1 MIRTRMEQS
10 ESKEAPEAKVSSDLL
25 IDGPRI
31 EGYDEDDLVNKCVK
45 VDHFVCAICH
55 NIARNPKGCPSEH
68 LFCEDCLVGWGRN
81 TCPTC
86 RVVVEKPIGIDH
98 SRYVKEDYLSMTTK
112 CRFHGRGCDKVL
124 HLGPEIEKHE
134 MECGHAYMH
143 CSYGCEVRNLK
154 RAEYEN
160 HQKECLHR
168 PFSCECGVTI
178 MFKDRG
184 SHNRTCPKFEIR
196 CNECQATMKR
206 EALAA
211 HKSVNGNCPKTRIP
225 CPIEGCRWHGKR
237 EDFHAHERSAALEHV
252 RLLHKAAEEKN
263 ADMLKKMSEMQKAFD
278 AMSTELA
285 CLRDSHALMESV
297 AFPPFKIEG
306 ATYMT
311 EVNGTYFV
319 DLSKGRVNGKPV
331 WKRRCAR
338 NALVP
343 EREWFVFYNSSS
355 SWMITPLEHGV
366 KESKGCFHSKD
377 QNLDFP
383 FEAKGWKRYMYE
395 SQKWADDS
403 DIKITETGVSDAS
416 AGTD

>member
-1 MIRTRMEQS
+1 
-10 ESKEAPEAKVSSDLL
+10 
-25 IDGPRI
+25 
-31 EGYDEDDLVNKCVK
+31 
-45 VDHFVCAICH
+45 
-55 NIARNPKGCPSEH
+55 
-68 LFCEDCLVGWGRN
+68 
-81 TCPTC
+81 
-86 RVVVEKPIGIDH
+86 
-98 SRYVKEDYLSMTTK
+98 
-112 CRFHGRGCDKVL
+112 
-124 HLGPEIEKHE
+124 
-134 MECGHAYMH
+134 
-143 CSYGCEVRNLK
+143 
-154 RAEYEN
+154 
-160 HQKECLHR
+160 
-168 PFSCECGVTI
+168 
-178 MFKDRG
+178 
-184 SHNRTCPKFEIR
+184 
-196 CNECQATMKR
+196 MKR

-211 HKSVNGNCPKTRIP
+211 HKSVNGNCPKTRIS

-252 RLLHKAAEEKN
+252 RLLHKVAEEKN

-278 AMSTELA
+278 AMSTK
-285 CLRDSHALMESV
+285 HARMESV

-306 ATYMT
+306 ATY
-311 EVNGTYFV
+311 EPGVNGTYFV